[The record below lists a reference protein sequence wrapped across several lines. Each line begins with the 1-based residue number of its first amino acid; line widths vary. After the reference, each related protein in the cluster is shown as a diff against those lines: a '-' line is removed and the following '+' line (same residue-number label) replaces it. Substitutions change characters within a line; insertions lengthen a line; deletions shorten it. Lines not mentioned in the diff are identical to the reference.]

1 MIIIFSLLALVVTGL
16 ISWTILLR
24 DSKKYNVP
32 GPTPYPIIG
41 NGYLFISKSSDFLPQ
56 LRRLMLEYGNAYRV
70 FLLHEPYIVLSHPKY
85 VEPLLSHSELIVKGK
100 SYSYLLSWLGNGLL
114 TSTGQRWRN
123 TRKFLTPAFHFNI
136 LQNFLPVFL
145 KNEKILIKKLRDH
158 ADGRAFNVLPIMALT
173 ALDNVTESIM
183 GVAVNAQTNRES
195 KYVKSIETLA
205 KITSSRMRNPLLG
218 EDIIF
223 NMLSAKK
230 QQDEAVK
237 YVHSETN
244 KVIKARRQELKL
256 SKITR
261 LEKNNDMGIKN
272 KHAFLDLLLL
282 AEVDGKPI
290 NDEHVR
296 EEVDTFMFEG
306 HDTTASGLAFSLYCM
321 SLYPNVQEKILEE
334 QKTILGDDLTRDPT
348 YSEVQQM
355 KYLDCV
361 IRESLRIFP
370 SVPLIERMITEDSQ
384 VGELRIPKNTSVIIN
399 ILELQRHPD
408 LYEDP
413 MEFRPERF
421 ETMNAKNAFS
431 WIAFSAGPR
440 NCIGQKFAMLEL
452 KATLASI
459 VQKFRILPADSAEP
473 ILCAELVLRSENG
486 VRIKLMPRKSE

>member
-1 MIIIFSLLALVVTGL
+1 MNYYIRGREEGGGVLVAVRRELRPVRRAL
-16 ISWTILLR
+16 
-24 DSKKYNVP
+24 P
-32 GPTPYPIIG
+32 GPVPPIVDCV
-41 NGYLFISKSSDFLPQ
+41 SVEVPSASREFLPQ
-56 LRRLMLEYGNAYRV
+56 LRNLMLEYGNAYRI
-70 FLLHEPYIVLSHPKY
+70 FLLHEPYVVLSHPKY
-85 VEPLLSHSELIVKGK
+85 AEPLLSHSELIVKGK

-145 KNEKILIKKLRDH
+145 KNEKILIEKLRDY

-183 GVAVNAQTNRES
+183 GVAVNAQTNSES

-237 YVHSETN
+237 YVHYETN
-244 KVIKARRQELKL
+244 KVIKTRRQELEL
-256 SKITR
+256 SKITK

-282 AEVDGKPI
+282 AEVDGRPI

-321 SLYPNVQEKILEE
+321 SKYPSVQEKILEE
-334 QKTILGDDLTRDPT
+334 QKAILGDDLTRDPT

-355 KYLDCV
+355 KYLDSV
-361 IRESLRIFP
+361 IRESLRIYP
-370 SVPLIERMITEDSQ
+370 SVPLIERKITEDSQ
-384 VGELRIPKNTSVIIN
+384 VGELRIPRNTSVIIN

-421 ETMNAKNAFS
+421 ETVNAKNAFS
-431 WIAFSAGPR
+431 WITFSAGPR

-459 VQKFRILPADSAEP
+459 VKNYRILPANSSEP

-486 VRIKLMPRKSE
+486 VQIKLMPRKSEL